1 MGWLFWTILIVPG
14 LVAFYLM
21 IVRPILSSLPVFK
34 RFYQEANGFWAK
46 VSAIGGH
53 SLTIAWSYLIT
64 LIGGLGSAIDIIG
77 PMLGDPDLKQ
87 QLTDALAM
95 NPKVLGQVLMAISIV
110 TIVTRLRTLGQN
122 S

>member
-34 RFYQEANGFWAK
+34 RFYSEANGFWAK
-46 VSAIGGH
+46 LSAIGGH
-53 SLTIAWSYLIT
+53 SLTIAWGYAMT
-64 LIGGLGSAIDIIG
+64 LLGGLAQAIDVIG

-110 TIVTRLRTLGQN
+110 TIVTRLRTLGQ
-122 S
+122 